1 MTAGTLST
9 GIVGRKSSITDT
21 SEEAASAEAVAGNLL
36 PEPGMDPGY
45 IPKSYICLR
54 ACEFYTQWH
63 LIIPKKDLLIKKGNI
78 LWYFFCAV
86 VCRIDTTVKWV
97 VVCIEVEDLYGNI
110 GEG

>member
-45 IPKSYICLR
+45 IPTSYICLR
-54 ACEFYTQWH
+54 ACEFYTQRH
-63 LIIPKKDLLIKKGNI
+63 LIIPKKDLLIKKGNN
-78 LWYFFCAV
+78 LQ
-86 VCRIDTTVKWV
+86 RNLTSMLKKWV
-97 VVCIEVEDLYGNI
+97 IEVCFPKT
-110 GEG
+110 